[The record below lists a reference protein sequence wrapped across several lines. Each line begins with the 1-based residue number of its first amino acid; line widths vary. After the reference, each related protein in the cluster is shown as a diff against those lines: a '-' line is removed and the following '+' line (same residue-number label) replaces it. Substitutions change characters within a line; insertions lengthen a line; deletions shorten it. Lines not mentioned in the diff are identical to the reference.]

1 MKISR
6 YAKSLVYMIFTLIFL
21 ALSTY
26 FQVAMHKNGLENVY
40 FKSVFYIFITAIAC
54 IGTAVYSYRS
64 FTKRHRE
71 HAGDSLFLL
80 IIGLAL
86 VAAAVFVIVNFGG
99 LGDIFDASGYTAA
112 NLNIVLMTVMPV
124 PFFIRGLCLALSKR
138 EENRGLRG
146 AALAFCAVAAAA
158 YILSIAVG
166 GMMRMVHYSGSSSE
180 SSSSETFEEK
190 GV

>member
-6 YAKSLVYMIFTLIFL
+6 YAKSLVYIIFTLIFL

-40 FKSVFYIFITAIAC
+40 FKSDFYIFITAIAC

-71 HAGDSLFLL
+71 HAGDSLFLF
-80 IIGLAL
+80 IVGLAL
-86 VAAAVFVIVNFGG
+86 VAAAVFDIVNFGG
-99 LGDIFDASGYTAA
+99 LGDTFDVSGYTAA

-138 EENRGLRG
+138 EDNRTLRG
-146 AALAFCAVAAAA
+146 AALAFCAFAAAA
-158 YILSIAVG
+158 YILSIAFG
-166 GMMRMVHYSGSSSE
+166 GMMRMVNYSGSSSE
-180 SSSSETFEEK
+180 SSSSETLEEK